1 MGNVV
6 HACNTE
12 ESVFLGVSF
21 FFFFSILYNILQGD
35 SVLNAITVHSR
46 AERRVSA
53 GIAGKQNAVGG
64 AGVLLLPNL
73 IGAATQLA
81 PGDRYMESL

>member
-12 ESVFLGVSF
+12 EPVFSGVRF
-21 FFFFSILYNILQGD
+21 FFILYNILQGD

-46 AERRVSA
+46 ASRECPRGLPVNRMQS
-53 GIAGKQNAVGG
+53 GG

-81 PGDRYMESL
+81 PGDRYMESF

>member
-12 ESVFLGVSF
+12 EPSQVYV
-21 FFFFSILYNILQGD
+21 FFSVLYNILQGV

-53 GIAGKQNAVGG
+53 GIAGKQDAVGG
-64 AGVLLLPNL
+64 AWVLLLPNL

-81 PGDRYMESL
+81 PGDRYVEPL

>member
-1 MGNVV
+1 MYSMLVILK
-6 HACNTE
+6 
-12 ESVFLGVSF
+12 SLSSQIF
-21 FFFFSILYNILQGD
+21 FLYNILQGD

>member
-12 ESVFLGVSF
+12 EPVFSGVRF
-21 FFFFSILYNILQGD
+21 FFILYNILQGD

-46 AERRVSA
+46 AEQRVSA
-53 GIAGKQNAVGG
+53 GIAGKQDAVRGCRSS
-64 AGVLLLPNL
+64 
-73 IGAATQLA
+73 AAT
-81 PGDRYMESL
+81 